1 MFQFYFQIIYLF
13 YFIICQSP
21 RLSGGGET
29 HYKMCR
35 RRERERESAS
45 ISEGGRAAR
54 RWVGFRAFFSPYSL
68 SKAWA
73 VYLRGKCFI
82 IRCLWNRW
90 LIVLPFFSP
99 SSSTQLMSIHLPQL
113 HFLPILASLQPQVFP
128 NSLFLG
134 LDLRLAVVFGGWGSS
149 KWEED
154 VCCHTLSRCTVV
166 LAVAYDVALQI
177 HDKRVF

>member
-21 RLSGGGET
+21 HLSGGGET

-134 LDLRLAVVFGGWGSS
+134 LDLRLAVVFGEWGSS
-149 KWEED
+149 K
-154 VCCHTLSRCTVV
+154 
-166 LAVAYDVALQI
+166 
-177 HDKRVF
+177 